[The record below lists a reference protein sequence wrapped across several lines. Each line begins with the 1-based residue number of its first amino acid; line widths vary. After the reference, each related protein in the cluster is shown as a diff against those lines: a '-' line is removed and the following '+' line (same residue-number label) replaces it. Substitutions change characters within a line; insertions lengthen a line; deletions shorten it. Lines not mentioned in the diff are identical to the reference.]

1 MFEVTESICA
11 ISPDK
16 LPFQLFGLCL
26 QEPMALITNWLIA
39 FTSIFL
45 FTRIKTPINLFQKH
59 WKMFYLLFGISTFF
73 GGLGHLL
80 FYYFEVYGK
89 FPCWVTGVIAAFHA
103 GKAMISNK
111 LISEQRQKRLT
122 NFLLFKGLLLCIMA
136 ILMKSFIYVMIDAAI
151 TYLFFCLG
159 FGLYYWKKGSDGFK
173 YTVFAVLI
181 LLPSIFIFTLQINP
195 HIWFNKDDL
204 SHILMVTTIIFFYF
218 GIIRNREEVNE
229 VLELSNREIKNVKN
243 KFSKHT

>member
-1 MFEVTESICA
+1 MFENAESLCGIA
-11 ISPDK
+11 ADK
-16 LPFQLFGLCL
+16 LPFELFGLCL

-39 FTSIFL
+39 STSFIL
-45 FTRIKTPINLFQKH
+45 FARISKPTTLFQKH
-59 WKMFYLLFGISTFF
+59 WRMFYLMFGISTVF

-80 FYYFEVYGK
+80 FYYFDVFGK
-89 FPCWVTGVIAAFHA
+89 FPCWVFGFIAAFHA

-111 LISEQRQKRLT
+111 MISETRQKRLT
-122 NFLLFKGLLLCIMA
+122 QFLLFKMLVLGGMA
-136 ILMKSFIYVMIDAAI
+136 VLMGSFIYVMIDASI

-159 FGLYYWKKGSDGFK
+159 FGMYYWKNGNDGFK
-173 YTVFAVLI
+173 YTVIAVLV

-229 VLELSNREIKNVKN
+229 VLEITNREIKNAK
-243 KFSKHT
+243 KQFSKHN

>member
-1 MFEVTESICA
+1 MFEISESICSIA
-11 ISPDK
+11 PEK
-16 LPFQLFGLCL
+16 LPFQIFGYCL
-26 QEPMALITNWLIA
+26 QEPMALVTNWLIA
-39 FTSIFL
+39 TTAIFL
-45 FTRIKTPINLFQKH
+45 YFRLKNPLNSFQKH
-59 WKMFYLLFGISTFF
+59 WKMFYLTFGISTFF

-80 FYYFEVYGK
+80 FFYFDVFGK
-89 FPCWVTGVIAAFHA
+89 FPCWIFGFIAAFHA

-111 LISEQRQKRLT
+111 MINERQQRRLT
-122 NFLLFKGLLLCIMA
+122 YFLIFKGILLGSMA
-136 ILMKSFIYVMIDAAI
+136 IIMKSFIYVMIDASI

-181 LLPSIFIFTLQINP
+181 LLPSIFIFTLKINP

-218 GIIRNREEVNE
+218 GIIRNREEINE
-229 VLELSNREIKNVKN
+229 VVEITKRKL
-243 KFSKHT
+243 